1 MHIYGVWPWEVP
13 KWPWF
18 WAEVAVNA
26 WRDMATL
33 VPKYT
38 ARFLSVLIGVFV
50 LASTGAVSFKNQKE
64 RLRDYD

>member
-26 WRDMATL
+26 WRDLATL
-33 VPKYT
+33 
-38 ARFLSVLIGVFV
+38 
-50 LASTGAVSFKNQKE
+50 LALPIYSNPYNHNLPMKE
-64 RLRDYD
+64 HS